1 MGKTMFRI
9 LVADERDQ
17 TPGGLLGQ
25 LADHPGW
32 VVHTAD
38 GEAARRTLE
47 CATYEVV
54 VTGPGLSAGD
64 SAELLQQAHRRQPRA
79 ARLALCRQASMDEM
93 HRLMSVAHQVLGP
106 GGDARGLERCIERIC
121 RLLRQRDQP
130 GVQRVLG
137 MLARLP
143 VLPRVYWELAAELER
158 ISADSASVAA
168 IIEQDPVVTTRV
180 LQLANSAFFG
190 VRRSICSVRDAATV
204 LGLEPLRSVA
214 LLAGL
219 SRLIHASDL
228 QAGFSLEALQSHS
241 ARVARLAAA
250 MLNDPEESKTAF
262 SAGMLHH
269 IGYLMLVVNL
279 PQDYQ
284 DLREAAF
291 HRNTTMERVEQEVLG
306 CSHADIGAQT
316 LALWGLP
323 LPLIDAVACHHRPSA
338 SGELRFGA
346 ATAVHVA
353 AVLADEAEG
362 KPADPSALEWE
373 FLRRLNAAGPVER
386 WRRGEPVRPF

>member
-1 MGKTMFRI
+1 MFRI
-9 LVADERDQ
+9 LVADEGKG
-17 TPGGLLGQ
+17 TPDGLLGQ
-25 LADHPGW
+25 LANHAGW
-32 VVHTAD
+32 TVQTA
-38 GEAARRTLE
+38 GIEAARRALE
-47 CATYEVV
+47 SAAYEVV
-54 VTGPGLSAGD
+54 MTGPGLRAAD
-64 SAELLQQAHRRQPRA
+64 SAELLQQAHLRQPLA
-79 ARLALCRQASMDEM
+79 VRLALCRQASVDEM
-93 HRLMSVAHQVLGP
+93 HRLMSVAHQVLGS
-106 GGDARGLERCIERIC
+106 GGDVRSLERCIERIC
-121 RLLRQRDQP
+121 RLLRQRGQP
-130 GVQRVLG
+130 GMQRVLG

-158 ISADSASVAA
+158 ASADSASVAA

-190 VRRSICSVRDAATV
+190 VQRSVRSVRDAATV

-219 SRLIHASDL
+219 SRLVHAGDL
-228 QAGFSLEALQSHS
+228 PGGFSLEALQGHS

-269 IGYLMLVVNL
+269 IGYLMLAVNL
-279 PQDYQ
+279 PRDYQ
-284 DLREAAF
+284 ELREAAF
-291 HRNTTMERVEQEVLG
+291 RRNTSMEQAELEVLG

-323 LPLIDAVACHHRPSA
+323 LPLIDAVAFHHRPSG

-353 AVLADEAEG
+353 AALADEAEG
-362 KPADPSALEWE
+362 KPADPAALEWD
-373 FLRRLNAAGPVER
+373 FLRRLNAAAPVER

>member
-1 MGKTMFRI
+1 MLRI
-9 LVADERDQ
+9 LVADERNDK
-17 TPGGLLGQ
+17 PNGLLGQ
-25 LADHPGW
+25 LAGHAGW
-32 VVHTAD
+32 AVQTAD
-38 GEAARRTLE
+38 CEGARRALE
-47 CATYEVV
+47 CAAYEVV
-54 VTGPGLSAGD
+54 VTGPGLRAGD
-64 SAELLQQAHRRQPRA
+64 SAELLQQAHRRQPQA
-79 ARLALCRQASMDEM
+79 ARLALCRQASLDEM
-93 HRLMSVAHQVLGP
+93 HRLMAVAHQVMGP
-106 GGDARGLERCIERIC
+106 GGDTRSLERCIERIC

-130 GVQRVLG
+130 GMQRVLG
-137 MLARLP
+137 MLAKLP

-158 ISADSASVAA
+158 PRADSASVAS
-168 IIEQDPVVTTRV
+168 IIEQDPVITTRV

-190 VRRSICSVRDAATV
+190 VQRSVRSVRDAATV

-219 SRLIHASDL
+219 SRLTHAGDL
-228 QAGFSLEALQSHS
+228 PGGFSLEALQDHS

-269 IGYLMLVVNL
+269 IGYLMLAVNL
-279 PQDYQ
+279 PQDYL

-291 HRNTTMERVEQEVLG
+291 RNNSTMERVEQEVLG
-306 CSHADIGAQT
+306 CSHADIGAQI

-323 LPLIDAVACHHRPSA
+323 LPLIDAVAFHHRPSA
-338 SGELRFGA
+338 SGEMRFGA

-362 KPADPSALEWE
+362 KPADPAALDWE